1 MGSYR
6 KWVLSGITAGSGMA
20 ILTGAA
26 EASGGGAISVFP
38 DQTCFW
44 QVINFLVLIWALNL
58 ILYRPIRNILSRRHA
73 HMSGLD
79 KNIEQFKRDA
89 EEKESAFADGI
100 KDAKAEGM
108 KAKNALMEEGS
119 AEERQLIESI
129 SQKAQQTLAENKAKI
144 AEDVK
149 KAAVELQQEVDAFAA
164 EIGRKI
170 LGRELS

>member
-6 KWVLSGITAGSGMA
+6 KRVLAGITAGSGVV
-20 ILTGAA
+20 ILAGAA

-38 DQTCFW
+38 DHTCFW

-58 ILYRPIRNILSRRHA
+58 IVYRPIRSILARRRE

-89 EEKESAFADGI
+89 EEKESAFTDGI
-100 KDAKAEGM
+100 KDAKSEGM
-108 KAKNALMEEGS
+108 KAKNAIMEEGA
-119 AEERQLIESI
+119 AEERQLLESI
-129 SQKAQQTLAENKAKI
+129 SQKAQQALAENKAKI

-149 KAAVELQQEVDAFAA
+149 KAAVELQQEIDAFAA